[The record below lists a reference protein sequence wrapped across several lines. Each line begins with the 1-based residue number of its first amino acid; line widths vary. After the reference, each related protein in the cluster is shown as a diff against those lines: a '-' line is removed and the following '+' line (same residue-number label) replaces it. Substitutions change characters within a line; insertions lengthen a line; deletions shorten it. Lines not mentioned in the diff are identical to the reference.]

1 MKALISSIENS
12 LEKIE
17 NGSIAL
23 SELEQLV
30 DSSRELYERLVVI
43 RYNVYKN
50 QVLGTSNTVVE
61 EPIATPAPIEEILV
75 QESPIVENQESE
87 ETSFEF
93 SLFDEAPE
101 EIVMEETIVEAPVFE
116 TPVEEESFHIEE
128 TSEVAIENEIVVEE
142 IPVFVAPEPVYEQAP
157 IEDEK
162 PFVAASVPP
171 SNFDEVSIPTP
182 VFASAPIDVTPV
194 TPHVPEVPV
203 SFSTSE
209 PTPAPVVETAP
220 IVESE
225 PVYTNATFTQSHP
238 MEASIKVVE
247 DTVRMKY
254 SIVPLE
260 TLIGSFSLNEKL
272 QLINELYGGSS
283 DVFSSAIK
291 RLDAQANLSATR
303 PILAEMAEMHN
314 WDLESETTEEFIFKI
329 CRRYAGALA
338 V

>member
-50 QVLGTSNTVVE
+50 QVLGTSNEVVE
-61 EPIATPAPIEEILV
+61 ETISTPAPVEEMLV
-75 QESPIVENQESE
+75 E
-87 ETSFEF
+87 ETPTTTNEEAEDTSFEF

-101 EIVMEETIVEAPVFE
+101 EIVMEETMVEAPVFE
-116 TPVEEESFHIEE
+116 TPVEEESFIVEE
-128 TSEVAIENEIVVEE
+128 TIEVAIENEIVEEE

-194 TPHVPEVPV
+194 TPIVPEVPV
-203 SFSTSE
+203 SFSTPES
-209 PTPAPVVETAP
+209 TPAPVVEP
-220 IVESE
+220 E

-238 MEASIKVVE
+238 LEGSIKVVE

-272 QLINELYGGSS
+272 QLINELFGGSS

-291 RLDAQANLSATR
+291 RLDALSNLSATR

>member
-50 QVLGTSNTVVE
+50 QVLGTSNEVVE
-61 EPIATPAPIEEILV
+61 ETISTPAPVEEMLV
-75 QESPIVENQESE
+75 E
-87 ETSFEF
+87 ETPTTTNEEAEDTSFEF

-101 EIVMEETIVEAPVFE
+101 EIVMEETMVEAPVFE
-116 TPVEEESFHIEE
+116 TPVEEESFIVEE
-128 TSEVAIENEIVVEE
+128 TIEVAIENEIVEEE

-182 VFASAPIDVTPV
+182 VSASAPIDVTPV
-194 TPHVPEVPV
+194 TPIVREVPV
-203 SFSTSE
+203 SFSTPES
-209 PTPAPVVETAP
+209 TPAPVVEP
-220 IVESE
+220 E

-238 MEASIKVVE
+238 LEGSIKVVE

-272 QLINELYGGSS
+272 QLINELFGGSS

-291 RLDAQANLSATR
+291 RLDALSNLSATR

>member
-50 QVLGTSNTVVE
+50 QVLGTSNEVVE
-61 EPIATPAPIEEILV
+61 ETISTPAPVEET
-75 QESPIVENQESE
+75 PITTNEEVE

-101 EIVMEETIVEAPVFE
+101 EIVMEESTVEEPVFE
-116 TPVEEESFHIEE
+116 APVEEESFIVEE
-128 TSEVAIENEIVVEE
+128 TIEVAIENEIVEEE
-142 IPVFVAPEPVYEQAP
+142 IPVYVAPTPVFEQTP

-171 SNFDEVSIPTP
+171 SNFDEVNIPTP

-194 TPHVPEVPV
+194 APIVPEVPV
-203 SFSTSE
+203 SFSTPE
-209 PTPAPVVETAP
+209 PTPAPVVEPAP
-220 IVESE
+220 FVEPE

-238 MEASIKVVE
+238 MEGSIKVVE

-272 QLINELYGGSS
+272 QLINELFGGSS

-291 RLDAQANLSATR
+291 RLDALSNLSATR